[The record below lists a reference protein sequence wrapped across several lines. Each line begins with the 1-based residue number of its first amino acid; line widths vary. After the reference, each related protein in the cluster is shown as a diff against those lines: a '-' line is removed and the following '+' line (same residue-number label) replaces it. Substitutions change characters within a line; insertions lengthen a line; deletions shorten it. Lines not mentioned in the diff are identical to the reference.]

1 MENDMK
7 DKALKYL
14 LDLSEDFVVM
24 ATRFLEDDEETIG
37 SVWLNDAIRRKLHP
51 INWWNQVCSRKTA
64 PAGFL
69 DFVKKTFACRPSSA
83 SVERAFST
91 FGFVQSNVRNR
102 LRPQTVLKLSF
113 IYRYIRLERDLP
125 GDTEEQDEF

>member
-1 MENDMK
+1 MK
-7 DKALKYL
+7 DKALQYL
-14 LDLSEDFVVM
+14 LQLSEDFVVL
-24 ATRFLEDDEETIG
+24 ATRFLDDDAAKIG

-51 INWWNQVCSRKTA
+51 VKWWTQVCSRNTA
-64 PAGFL
+64 PAGVLEFI
-69 DFVKKTFACRPSSA
+69 KKTFSCRPSSA

-113 IYRYIRLERDLP
+113 IYRYIRLERDLRCEME
-125 GDTEEQDEF
+125 DQEEF